1 MSQDQLLGGGKTR
14 LNDVNTYKLHMA
26 IDYHAHEIPACAAT
40 GEQGKD
46 SKCEVPVESSLKVL
60 RIDLGK
66 IHEVA

>member
-1 MSQDQLLGGGKTR
+1 
-14 LNDVNTYKLHMA
+14 MA